1 MSKPADGDGRLPN
14 DGRSAILRTILESS
28 LDVIEAL
35 DQAGTILYATPSAM
49 ERWGYGP
56 DELAGTDSLDLLHPE
71 DRLAWQE
78 VLAGAKASPG
88 RHMPTVARR
97 IRHKNG
103 GWRQLETRVE
113 ALGEPSG
120 PVTILATSHDLTNQK
135 RSEEELLAAKNQF
148 EALADRSLAGLYV
161 IQDGVFKY
169 VNPKFAEM
177 LGYEVNEMIGMNW
190 EKAAH
195 PDDVPMVRENVR
207 KRESGEAEA
216 IQYEFRNIS
225 KTGEIIDVEIFGART
240 VYQGRPAVLG
250 TILNITRRKQLEQA
264 LRESEGKFRT
274 LTEKSLVGIYAL
286 DGQVITYANPR
297 LAEMYGYDVNEM
309 MGMSFGELVF
319 HEDLPVLRENIRRRE
334 SGELDAIRYEFR
346 GIKKNRD
353 LIYVEVYGSST
364 VNRGRRIAVGTQLD
378 ITRRKHLE
386 EALRKSEEQYRL
398 LAENMSDLIWVAD
411 PHFSRFT
418 YVSPSVER
426 LLGYTREEFVNLP
439 WETFLTPASLT
450 RGKEHLRRIM
460 ESAATGRSVEIPP
473 LELQNI
479 RKDGTIIWTEVVYN
493 LIVDDAGAVVATQGV
508 TRDITKRKEAEEE
521 LARKAS
527 ELARS
532 NAELEQFAYI
542 ASHDLQEPLR
552 MVASFTELLARRY
565 KGKLDSDADEFIAF
579 AVDGANRM
587 KQLINDLLA
596 YSRVG
601 TRAKPFARIDCRDV
615 FDRAVSNLTV
625 AIREQG
631 ATVKAGPLPTIMGDA
646 VQLTQLFQNLIGN
659 ALKFRGPESPLIE
672 VAAASHCDGWLFSVR
687 DNGIGIDS
695 QFFERIFAVFQR
707 LHRKEDYPGTG
718 IGLAICRKIVE
729 RHGGRIW
736 VESEWG
742 KGATFYFTMPAK
754 GEGSV

>member
-1 MSKPADGDGRLPN
+1 
-14 DGRSAILRTILESS
+14 
-28 LDVIEAL
+28 
-35 DQAGTILYATPSAM
+35 
-49 ERWGYGP
+49 
-56 DELAGTDSLDLLHPE
+56 
-71 DRLAWQE
+71 
-78 VLAGAKASPG
+78 
-88 RHMPTVARR
+88 
-97 IRHKNG
+97 
-103 GWRQLETRVE
+103 
-113 ALGEPSG
+113 
-120 PVTILATSHDLTNQK
+120 
-135 RSEEELLAAKNQF
+135 
-148 EALADRSLAGLYV
+148 
-161 IQDGVFKY
+161 
-169 VNPKFAEM
+169 
-177 LGYEVNEMIGMNW
+177 
-190 EKAAH
+190 
-195 PDDVPMVRENVR
+195 
-207 KRESGEAEA
+207 
-216 IQYEFRNIS
+216 
-225 KTGEIIDVEIFGART
+225 
-240 VYQGRPAVLG
+240 
-250 TILNITRRKQLEQA
+250 
-264 LRESEGKFRT
+264 
-274 LTEKSLVGIYAL
+274 
-286 DGQVITYANPR
+286 
-297 LAEMYGYDVNEM
+297 
-309 MGMSFGELVF
+309 
-319 HEDLPVLRENIRRRE
+319 
-334 SGELDAIRYEFR
+334 
-346 GIKKNRD
+346 
-353 LIYVEVYGSST
+353 
-364 VNRGRRIAVGTQLD
+364 
-378 ITRRKHLE
+378 
-386 EALRKSEEQYRL
+386 
-398 LAENMSDLIWVAD
+398 
-411 PHFSRFT
+411 
-418 YVSPSVER
+418 
-426 LLGYTREEFVNLP
+426 
-439 WETFLTPASLT
+439 
-450 RGKEHLRRIM
+450 M